1 MSRVPWAKNTYQRTI
16 EVYKDVLGDVLINNQ
31 KDIDLIVKELLIRGE
46 ILKHDFTK
54 RQMIIL
60 MFIITFSFNYGKD
73 YAYIPKLQD
82 FEVAGISKKHIKNEL
97 DKLIGMNIINRNKE
111 EGLFSINEPRLWKN
125 CPYNAGYNDA
135 RSQELFVLNLQHAGI
150 DVVPII
156 RKLKQMDG

>member
-1 MSRVPWAKNTYQRTI
+1 MPWAKHTYSRTV
-16 EVYKDVLGDVLINNQ
+16 EVYKEMLEDVLINHQ
-31 KDIDLIVKELLIRGE
+31 KDIDLIVRELLIRGE

-54 RQMIIL
+54 RQMTIL

-73 YAYIPKLQD
+73 YAYIPKVQD
-82 FEVAGISKKHIKNEL
+82 FEVAGISKKHIKGEL
-97 DKLIGMNIINRNKE
+97 DKLLGMRVISWKKE
-111 EGLFSINEPRLWKN
+111 EGLFAINEPRFWEN

-156 RKLKQMDG
+156 QKLKQMDS